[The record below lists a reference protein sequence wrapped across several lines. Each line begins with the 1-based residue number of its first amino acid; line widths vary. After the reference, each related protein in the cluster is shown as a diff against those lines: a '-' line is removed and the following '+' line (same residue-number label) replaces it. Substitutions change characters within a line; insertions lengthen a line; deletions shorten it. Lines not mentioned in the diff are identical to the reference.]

1 MTDSIP
7 LAEAETRLASLVDEA
22 VSGREI
28 LIAKDGVLVRL
39 APLRAMTPRK
49 PSGTPRKPSGLW
61 TVTRISD
68 DFDAPDEELN
78 RLFEG
83 EG

>member
-1 MTDSIP
+1 MTDSIS

-22 VSGREI
+22 VGGREI
-28 LIAKDGVLVRL
+28 LIAKDGLLVRL
-39 APLRAMTPRK
+39 APLRAT
-49 PSGTPRKPSGLW
+49 TPRKPSGLL

-68 DFDAPDEELN
+68 DFDAPDEEVN

>member
-49 PSGTPRKPSGLW
+49 PSGLW

-68 DFDAPDEELN
+68 DFDAPDEELI